1 MNKLI
6 PKYRPVLTE
15 DMMRECY
22 GSLPE
27 GDTKEYFRKFLLKI
41 GAGLT
46 SPGYI
51 PTPARKNTIANSL
64 GFTEQDEVEKPF
76 VPYAEKNVSQL
87 HVKWQQDP
95 LSVTAEE
102 IELIQTYRWEN
113 NLMTEEESQHYET
126 TLLGN

>member
-46 SPGYI
+46 VAGYVAQNK
-51 PTPARKNTIANSL
+51 PTPNSAESL
-64 GFTEQDEVEKPF
+64 GFSETSTSTSTSYNRAKAEALYHKWMEDSLLVTESEF
-76 VPYAEKNVSQL
+76 
-87 HVKWQQDP
+87 
-95 LSVTAEE
+95 
-102 IELIQTYRWEN
+102 ELVQTYRFEN
-113 NLMTEEESQHYET
+113 DLMSAEEEAEYT
-126 TLLGN
+126 AKLIG